1 MDIKVRIE
9 NFKKQFGELQSK
21 RNNVILQIDN
31 AQKILT
37 EIDSQML
44 RLDGGIRALTEITN
58 EEQICNS
65 SSTTTE

>member
-1 MDIKVRIE
+1 MDIKARIE